1 MTDTITTDPA
11 VRVLPIAPGGEVDI
25 FLASNTLRIRGT
37 DGDRVVVRSHDGRP
51 LEGEMAIDDGPA
63 VIRIRDDDANVFH
76 LGPIVMR
83 TGRSLDLDVEIPR
96 TTRLA
101 VRTMS
106 GDVQAIGIGGA
117 SRWATASGRM
127 LLQLDGGPASVETL
141 SGDVTLHASAPLDL
155 AVRSVSGDLRVEAPM
170 LTALTAS
177 TASGD
182 IDLAAGF
189 AGGAIHSVTSVS
201 GDVRL
206 RTGSALRLETRTV
219 TGDVRASVPHRAEG
233 GRGRRTIV
241 VGDGRAKVTVSTL
254 SGDVSLDG
262 GTADAPRQEPA
273 PNAEPAWD
281 AEPARNVETAPDREP
296 VRESGPVVPAEP
308 VVVVA
313 EAEAAAN
320 LVRPMPPVPA
330 AAPMTPAAVAPP
342 SPAFS
347 PPAPDAELGPVED
360 HRLEIL
366 RALERGDLDVEQ
378 AASRLRAL
386 DAAPVAPEED

>member
-51 LEGEMAIDDGPA
+51 LDGEMSIDDGPA

-83 TGRSLDLDVEIPR
+83 TGRSLDLDVEVPR
-96 TTRLA
+96 TARLA

-127 LLQLDGGPASVETL
+127 LLQVDGGPASVETL
-141 SGDVTLHASAPLDL
+141 SGDITLHASVPLDL

-189 AGGAIHSVTSVS
+189 APGAAHSVTSVS
-201 GDVRL
+201 GEVRL
-206 RTGSALRLETRTV
+206 RTAGALRLESRTV
-219 TGDVRASVPHRAEG
+219 TGDVRATVPHRAEG

-241 VGDGRAKVTVSTL
+241 VGDGLARVTVSTL

-262 GTADAPRQEPA
+262 APADAPRSGPA
-273 PNAEPAWD
+273 PNREPPLDRRPARDPEPVASAEP
-281 AEPARNVETAPDREP
+281 
-296 VRESGPVVPAEP
+296 S
-308 VVVVA
+308 VVVA

-320 LVRPMPPVPA
+320 LVRSVPPAPAAQPMPRVPA
-330 AAPMTPAAVAPP
+330 ADGVPT
-342 SPAFS
+342 
-347 PPAPDAELGPVED
+347 ED
-360 HRLEIL
+360 DRLEIL
-366 RALERGDLDVEQ
+366 RALERGELDVEQ
-378 AASRLRAL
+378 AASRLRTL
-386 DAAPVAPEED
+386 DAAVAGDPGEE

>member
-1 MTDTITTDPA
+1 MTDTITSDPA

-51 LEGEMAIDDGPA
+51 LDGEMSIDDGPA

-83 TGRSLDLDVEIPR
+83 TGRSLDLDVEVPR
-96 TTRLA
+96 SARLA

-127 LLQLDGGPASVETL
+127 LLQLDAGPASVETL

-170 LTALTAS
+170 LTALSAS

-189 AGGAIHSVTSVS
+189 AGGAVHSVSSVS
-201 GDVRL
+201 GEVRL
-206 RTGSALRLETRTV
+206 RTASGVHLETRTV

-241 VGDGRAKVTVSTL
+241 VGDGRARVVVSTL
-254 SGDVSLDG
+254 SGDVTLDG
-262 GTADAPRQEPA
+262 GTAGTPGHEPVRNPEPA
-273 PNAEPAWD
+273 PEPGPVAPAEPA
-281 AEPARNVETAPDREP
+281 
-296 VRESGPVVPAEP
+296 
-308 VVVVA
+308 VVVA

-320 LVRPMPPVPA
+320 LVRSA
-330 AAPMTPAAVAPP
+330 
-342 SPAFS
+342 
-347 PPAPDAELGPVED
+347 PPAPDAEPMPRVPAAADVPAED
-360 HRLEIL
+360 DRLEIL
-366 RALERGDLDVEQ
+366 RALERGELDVEG
-378 AASRLRAL
+378 AATRLRAL
-386 DAAPVAPEED
+386 DASSTGAREED